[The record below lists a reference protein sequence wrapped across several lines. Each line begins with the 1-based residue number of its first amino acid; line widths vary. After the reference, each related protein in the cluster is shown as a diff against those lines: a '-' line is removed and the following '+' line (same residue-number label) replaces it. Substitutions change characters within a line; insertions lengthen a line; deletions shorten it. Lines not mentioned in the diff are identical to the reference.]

1 MLLRNQHTSAIDGV
15 KRGEVGDFDEKNPAI
30 AAMRKAGHLVPADGA
45 GREGSGE
52 PPVTEGERASFDRFA
67 REKADELAAKDARIT
82 ELEVEVAQLRLD
94 LEAATAPKAD
104 SEKTGRKAKD

>member
-30 AAMRKAGHLVPADGA
+30 AAAKKAGHLVPVDGA
-45 GREGSGE
+45 EAERE

-94 LEAATAPKAD
+94 LEAATAPKGDA
-104 SEKTGRKAKD
+104 ERPAKGRKD